1 MKTTTRNLIV
11 ENIGLAWVY
20 SPPKARQYLNEALKG
35 FAQHEREEAEGAE
48 RFLAAVQAEADPQPK
63 QSGDQHF
70 AGVRRLLAALQSRSY
85 PVTRRKLCRE
95 AGLNGKTFGTY
106 ISILRNQGYQIECS
120 REGRKTPVYQLMR
133 KAG

>member
-1 MKTTTRNLIV
+1 MKTTTRNIIV

-20 SPPKARQYLNEALKG
+20 ASPKARQYLNEALKG

-48 RFLAAVQAEADPQPK
+48 RLLAFVKEETDPQPQ
-63 QSGDQHF
+63 QSGDQNF

-106 ISILRNQGYQIECS
+106 ISILRNQGYQIVCS
-120 REGRKTPVYQLMR
+120 REGRKAPAYRLIR

>member
-1 MKTTTRNLIV
+1 MKTTTRNIIV

-20 SPPKARQYLNEALKG
+20 SSPKARQYLNEALKG

-48 RFLAAVQAEADPQPK
+48 RLLAAVAAKSDPQPK
-63 QSGDQHF
+63 TQSDQNF

-85 PVTRRKLCRE
+85 AVTRRKLCRE

-106 ISILRNQGYQIECS
+106 ISILRNQGYQIQCL
-120 REGRKTPVYQLMR
+120 REGRKTPAYQLVR

>member
-35 FAQHEREEAEGAE
+35 FAQHEKDEAAGAE
-48 RFLAAVQAEADPQPK
+48 RFLAAVMDETDQQRE
-63 QSGDQHF
+63 QSAQNY
-70 AGVRRLLAALQSRSY
+70 AGVRRLLTALQSRSY

-95 AGLNGKTFGTY
+95 VGLTGKTFGTY
-106 ISILRNQGYQIECS
+106 ISILRNQGYQIDCS
-120 REGRKTPVYQLMR
+120 REGRKTPVYQLVR